1 MWHYIDSKT
10 KNLYFSCNNKWQLFE
25 KPRIMKKLSVLITL
39 LFLTFSYHLTFAQD
53 KKLTY
58 SLTVMEGG
66 SKPKANCPIVL
77 IETSTFERKE
87 FKTNASGRLT
97 FELTSGDEWMMNVG
111 DMKNHDLLKVRGTG
125 SGSQV
130 INYDVKRWNRINE
143 PPVDRSKLNLKF
155 VDQKIGPME
164 VPTESEMIFEL
175 KIKNEQGRGWPN
187 IPIAMTCYK
196 LSTTFRANT
205 NGEGIARFKLP
216 TNHNY
221 QIDVD
226 GEENFD
232 YYDIGNQS
240 GVSRITL
247 LYNKINFKETVNS
260 DGFIEQTFM
269 QDPEP
274 VSNRVM
280 VTLHVMGGPN
290 NGVKEDVYLDMSYS
304 NKKYHGVT
312 DDEGKVVFL
321 LPKKNSYK
329 ISFKFQK
336 DAGGI
341 DLTRFWGI
349 GSMSAGAFYNPD
361 PRLQFPENYLPS
373 TSDLKE
379 FDLSQYVTEKYPNT
393 GDGNLIN
400 VHARWG
406 NNKINSGSKESIL
419 ELGFSVKEPK
429 AAKPVSKPINVAFVL
444 DKSGSMLGE
453 RIDLLKIAMTEF
465 INKMRPTDKVT
476 LVFFDSEAVVAY
488 DQPTMNKSILL
499 DMVTAL
505 TSGGGTNIF
514 AGLKEGYNAVEKKKS
529 EHSINRVILLTDGY
543 GSTPPEDILEQSK
556 EYFEKGIAVSTIGV
570 GVGYNHSLL
579 SLISQYSGGKEHQA
593 IESETILVA
602 LNNEFESIMYPLAS
616 DLNIKVKYNNK
627 IIYKTLWGVP
637 QVKDRDGAVQFSL
650 GTVYSS
656 MNKMVLM
663 KFKLDNPDKM
673 IKDNKIEIITSYY
686 DERLA
691 KDVEIVKEVNLE
703 WTDETDTEMIIDQ
716 KMKKIYSIAVINQAM
731 KVIAD
736 FCENGNYENAKTEI
750 NATIKSLKKI
760 NGDKFDE
767 ELIPLIEQIK
777 EYLVSLDRAIK
788 NRN

>member
-1 MWHYIDSKT
+1 
-10 KNLYFSCNNKWQLFE
+10 
-25 KPRIMKKLSVLITL
+25 MKRLSVLVPLIFLILNPTL
-39 LFLTFSYHLTFAQD
+39 NFAQD

-66 SKPKANCPIVL
+66 SRPKANCPIVL
-77 IETSTFERKE
+77 IETSTFERKQ

-97 FELTSGDEWMMNVG
+97 FELTTGDEWMMNVG
-111 DMKNHDLLKVRGTG
+111 EMKNHDLLKVRGVG

-130 INYDVKRWNRINE
+130 ISYDVKRWNRLNE
-143 PPVDRSKLNLKF
+143 APVDRSKLNLK
-155 VDQKIGPME
+155 VEDQKVGPME
-164 VPTESEMIFEL
+164 VPTNTHMIFEL
-175 KIKNEQGRGWPN
+175 LIKNDQGRSWPKV
-187 IPIAMTCYK
+187 PIAMTCYK
-196 LSTTFRANT
+196 LNTTYKAIT

-216 TNHNY
+216 INHNY

-232 YYDIGNQS
+232 YYDIGSQS
-240 GVSRITL
+240 GTSRISL
-247 LYNKINFKETVNS
+247 LYNKINFKETVNAE
-260 DGFIEQTFM
+260 GFIEQTFM
-269 QDPEP
+269 QEPEP

-280 VTLHVMGGPN
+280 VTLQVVGGPN
-290 NGVKEDVYLDMSYS
+290 NGVKEDVFLDMSYS

-329 ISFKFQK
+329 ISFKYQK

-349 GSMSAGAFYNPD
+349 GSMRTGAFYNPD
-361 PRLQFPENYLPS
+361 PRLQYPENYLPS
-373 TSDLKE
+373 TSDVKE

-429 AAKPVSKPINVAFVL
+429 AAKPVSKPINVVFVL

-465 INKMRPTDKVT
+465 IKKLRPTDKIT
-476 LVFFDSEAVVAY
+476 LVFFDTEAEVAY
-488 DQPTMNKSILL
+488 DKTTMEKNILL

-505 TSGGGTNIF
+505 TAGGGTNIF
-514 AGLKEGYNAVEKKKS
+514 AGLQEGYKAVDKKRS

-543 GSTPPEDILEQSK
+543 GSMPPEDLIEQSK

-593 IESETILVA
+593 IESETIPVA

-616 DLNIKVKYNNK
+616 DLKIKVKYNNK

-637 QVKDRDGAVQFSL
+637 QVKDRDGAVHFAL

-663 KFKLDNPDKM
+663 KFKLDQPEKM

-691 KDVEIVKEVNLE
+691 KDVEIIKEVNLE

-736 FCENGNYENAKTEI
+736 FCENQNYQNAKDEI

-760 NGDKFDE
+760 NGEKFDP
-767 ELIPLIEQIK
+767 ELIPLIEEIK
-777 EYLVSLDRAIK
+777 EYLVSLDRAMK
-788 NRN
+788 NRK